1 MSLERSVQEKLEK
14 KYDLQL
20 EAELK
25 GWIEEVLET
34 KLTADRSF
42 QENLKDGSIL
52 CQWVTFAN
60 HHPKLRAYNSVV
72 G

>member
-52 CQWVTFAN
+52 CQ
-60 HHPKLRAYNSVV
+60 
-72 G
+72 